1 MTTLKPVHLTVDAET
16 VRRAAASRHGLTYK
30 GFGVLSGNATSSLL
44 LDYKAEHPSEY
55 WRLVE
60 TLFGTDRPIMNLVKV
75 EMGND
80 RNNSTGPNAAT
91 MREPDEYPAVTR
103 EPGFQLAADARR
115 YQPDLHVSMLRWHAP
130 TWVRSN
136 DDVYRWYKNTILAVW
151 REYGYMVDTVN
162 PDVNERTADL
172 AWVAEFKRRVATDET
187 GFIGTG
193 PDDPNSGFHSDEERE
208 LFHRIRV
215 ITSDEEVT
223 GTFGPDLIADAD
235 LREAIDIAAYH
246 YSVADDDDCSF
257 TRLADDCD
265 KEIWN
270 SEAQATF
277 SNSADRPNNTMD
289 RLRPD
294 GHRRPSDCQADG
306 TGTGIS
312 GSGEVGTGI
321 GGIGSP
327 LEMANTLIKAFVRSR
342 RTNAIYQPAIGAFY
356 EGLEYSYK
364 ELISARDPWSGWIY
378 YDAGLV
384 ALQHFC
390 RFARLGYGPEA
401 WRALPEASVSEVGG
415 NNPVCGARSGEP
427 SALTMVSPDGDDVST
442 VIVNDS
448 GLPRE
453 YRLDVVGVPAAGRTM
468 RLWRT
473 RAAGVGQPYDA
484 EYLRYIGD
492 VEPQGSPA
500 DVDDSA
506 GDSAGGPAV
515 GSDADSARSAE
526 YAVTVEPWSMVTLTS
541 LDVDDI
547 PRPGIPHTDERARTV
562 LDVDPDGRTLYEDDF
577 EYADEPPVTV
587 WKHGRLVEEDYL
599 DSRGGAAGAV
609 PRYTTDTNGA
619 FEVVP
624 YDDTEWG
631 VSPATGTA
639 GSDGAAGE
647 VRARGPHV
655 LRQQVDWRHAGNAW
669 IEGDPRTSIGDM
681 RWMNYRAGVDVM
693 FEPYEGRAPYVL
705 LGVREMGGNKFSTDL
720 AAYDFKLRADGVWL
734 LRRYGDEVR
743 RGHGVDLA
751 LAGTGFRSGAGV
763 WNRVE
768 IQAADGEITVF
779 VNGMELT
786 RWTDPHPQTAGRVQL
801 GTSFDHVL
809 FDRLRVERLDT
820 ERLDADGMGRG
831 LPAYYRELIDDMH
844 MVSWDDS
851 CTQVLDYA
859 GPWTHENGRGM
870 FDYQRTTS
878 TALRAGARL
887 TIDTDADGID
897 LFARNAAELNPV
909 GERETARFDVTVD
922 GEPFRRAEPTVE
934 TASALRTA
942 LTLRGLPAGG
952 HRVTFELV
960 GGIPFA
966 LDAVGLC

>member
-1 MTTLKPVHLTVDAET
+1 MQPVRLTLDAEA

-44 LDYKAEHPSEY
+44 LDYKAEHPQAY
-55 WRLVE
+55 WRLIE
-60 TLFGTDRPIMNLVKV
+60 TLFGTGRPVMNLVKV

-80 RNNSTGPNAAT
+80 RNNSTGPNTAT
-91 MREPDEYPAVTR
+91 MRDPDEYPVVTR

-115 YQPDLHVSMLRWHAP
+115 YQPGLHVSMLRWHAP
-130 TWVRSN
+130 TWVRDN
-136 DDVYRWYKNTILAVW
+136 DDVYHWYKNTILAVW

-172 AWVAEFKRRVATDET
+172 AWVAEFKRRVASDEV
-187 GFIGTG
+187 GFIGAG
-193 PDDPNSGFHSDEERE
+193 PDDPNAGFQSDEERE
-208 LFHRIRV
+208 LFHQIRV

-223 GTFGPDLIADAD
+223 GTFGPDLLADD
-235 LREAIDIAAYH
+235 GLREAIDIAAYH
-246 YSVADDDDCSF
+246 YSVVDDDDHSF
-257 TRLADDCD
+257 TRLADEFD

-294 GHRRPSDCQADG
+294 GHRRPSDCRADG
-306 TGTGIS
+306 AGTGIS

-364 ELISARDPWSGWIY
+364 ELISARDPWSGWVY
-378 YDAGLV
+378 YDAGLA

-390 RFARLGYGPEA
+390 RFARLGYGPDA
-401 WRALPEASVSEVGG
+401 WRAVPEASVSEVGG
-415 NNPVCGARSGEP
+415 NNPVCGARLGEP
-427 SALTMVSPDGDDVST
+427 SALTLVSPDGDGVST

-453 YRLDVVGVPAAGRTM
+453 YRVTVSGVPAAGRTM

-473 RAAGVGQPYDA
+473 RAAGAGQPYDA
-484 EYLRYIGD
+484 EYLRYVGD
-492 VEPQGSPA
+492 VEPVGNRTGSMDGAGA
-500 DVDDSA
+500 DGA
-506 GDSAGGPAV
+506 GVNGTGADGAGI
-515 GSDADSARSAE
+515 STAE

-541 LDVDDI
+541 LAVDDI
-547 PRPGIPHTDERARTV
+547 PQPGIPHTDEHARTV
-562 LDVDPDGRTLYEDDF
+562 LDADPDGRTLYEDDF
-577 EYADEPPVTV
+577 EYADERPVTV
-587 WKHGRLVEEDYL
+587 WKHGRLIEEDYL
-599 DSRGGAAGAV
+599 GSRGGAAGAV

-624 YDDTEWG
+624 YDG
-631 VSPATGTA
+631 GF
-639 GSDGAAGE
+639 DGDVADGDGHG
-647 VRARGPHV
+647 RHV
-655 LRQQVDWRHAGNAW
+655 LRQQIDWRHAGNAW
-669 IEGDPRTSIGDM
+669 IEGDPRTSIGDL
-681 RWMNYRAGVDVM
+681 RWMNYRAGVDVL

-705 LGVREMGGNKFSTDL
+705 LGVREMGGSKFSTDL

-751 LAGTGFRSGAGV
+751 KAGTGFRTGAGV

-779 VNGMELT
+779 VNGVEVT

-809 FDRLRVERLDT
+809 FDRLRVERVIGSAPKRA
-820 ERLDADGMGRG
+820 ERG
-831 LPAYYRELIDDMH
+831 LPTYYRELIDDMH
-844 MVSWDDS
+844 MVSWEDS
-851 CTQVLDYA
+851 CTPVLDYA
-859 GPWTHENGRGM
+859 GPWTHENGKGM

-878 TALRAGARL
+878 TALRAGASL

-922 GEPFRRAEPTVE
+922 GEPFRQAMPTME

-942 LTLRGLPAGG
+942 LSLRGLPVGR
-952 HRVTFELV
+952 HQVTFELV
-960 GGIPFA
+960 GNIPFA
-966 LDAVGLC
+966 LDAIGLC